1 MKYKVGD
8 LISLHDS
15 GLFLYLVVEIKNDHY
30 YVRETK
36 RDYFS
41 RWPVEDSDKNKLLEK
56 VN

>member
-8 LISLHDS
+8 LLSTHS
-15 GLFLYLVVEIKNDHY
+15 GLFLYLVHEIKNNHY

-41 RWPVEDSDKNKLLEK
+41 RWPIEDSDKNKLLEK

>member
-8 LISLHDS
+8 LISTHN
-15 GLFLYLVVEIKNDHY
+15 GLFLYLVHDIKNDHY

-41 RWPVEDSDKNKLLEK
+41 YWPVEDSDKNRLLEK

>member
-8 LISLHDS
+8 LISTHN
-15 GLFLYLVVEIKNDHY
+15 GLFLYLVHEIKNDHY

-36 RDYFS
+36 RDYFN
-41 RWPVEDSDKNKLLEK
+41 RWPIEYSDKNRTLQK